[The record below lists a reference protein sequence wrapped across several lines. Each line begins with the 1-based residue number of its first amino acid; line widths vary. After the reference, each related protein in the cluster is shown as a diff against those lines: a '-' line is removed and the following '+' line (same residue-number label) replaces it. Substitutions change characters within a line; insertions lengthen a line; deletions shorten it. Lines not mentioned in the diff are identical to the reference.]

1 MANGFTWLI
10 DLSVCKGAINVP
22 LLHLFEPFDSVWCF
36 LWIKHLGNRDIQLF
50 SVFNRYVFNLVERVY
65 GMVITDC
72 RFEVRF

>member
-36 LWIKHLGNRDIQLF
+36 LWIKHLGNRDIKLF
-50 SVFNRYVFNLVERVY
+50 SVFNRYVFLLKKIDMY
-65 GMVITDC
+65 LT
-72 RFEVRF
+72 